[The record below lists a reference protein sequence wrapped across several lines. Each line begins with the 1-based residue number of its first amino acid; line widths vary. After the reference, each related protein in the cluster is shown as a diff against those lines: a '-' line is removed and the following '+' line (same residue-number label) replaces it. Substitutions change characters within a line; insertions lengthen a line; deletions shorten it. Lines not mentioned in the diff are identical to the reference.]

1 MSFDHLVAFGSVWP
15 SPGFHNGSM
24 SHPHP
29 TRHLLWGAALA
40 GCLSTVWMV
49 SACGKTP
56 VSAET
61 DGTPV
66 AVDAARGARLMAQ
79 YQCGACH
86 VIPGI
91 AAARGGIGPS
101 LQDFG
106 ARSYIAG
113 RIPNRADW
121 LVAWL
126 QQPSALVPGTTMP
139 DMGVPLQDARDM
151 AAWLGTLR

>member
-1 MSFDHLVAFGSVWP
+1 
-15 SPGFHNGSM
+15 M
-24 SHPHP
+24 SHQRPS
-29 TRHLLWGAALA
+29 RRRLLMGAALV
-40 GCLSTVWMV
+40 GCLLSVSMV
-49 SACGKTP
+49 SAGGKAP
-56 VSAET
+56 VPAET
-61 DGTPV
+61 DRTPSIGN
-66 AVDAARGARLMAQ
+66 AARGARLVAQ

-91 AAARGGIGPS
+91 AAARGGTGPS

-151 AAWLGTLR
+151 AAWLDTLR